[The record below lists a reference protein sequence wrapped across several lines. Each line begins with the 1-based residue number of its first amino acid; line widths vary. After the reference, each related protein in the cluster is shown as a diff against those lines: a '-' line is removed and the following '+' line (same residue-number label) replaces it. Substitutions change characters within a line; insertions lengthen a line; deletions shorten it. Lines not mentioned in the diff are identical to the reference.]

1 MVKNRLIPTH
11 KIEKGTSH
19 SAGEIILSSK
29 VRSKNITTT
38 FQVGGE
44 IKGLSKLTSDVR
56 EELLVEIK

>member
-1 MVKNRLIPTH
+1 MKPIVQTNRTIV
-11 KIEKGTSH
+11 EYF
-19 SAGEIILSSK
+19 K